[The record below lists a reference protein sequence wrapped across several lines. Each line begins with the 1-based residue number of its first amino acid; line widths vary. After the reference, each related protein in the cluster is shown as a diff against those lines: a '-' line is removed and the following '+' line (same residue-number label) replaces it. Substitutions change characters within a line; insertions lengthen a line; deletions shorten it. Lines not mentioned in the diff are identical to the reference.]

1 MSDPVATES
10 TVREAGAGD
19 VEAVATAVEALLV
32 ELGGRCPER
41 PVLET
46 EVRALLDDPA
56 GGSVLIA
63 EADGEIVGLLSASWQ
78 RAIHVPG
85 VYATIQ
91 DLWVDEAW
99 RSRGVGAE
107 LVEAIASQARTR
119 GVSGWRSV
127 SRARPSRRSLRPSPS
142 TSATGSSTSGRGCGG
157 SCRELRAVDDRAAA
171 GERRRRLL
179 GAGRGTADRRPGLQ
193 PAPGRAAG
201 RARPPLRRPPGRRR
215 RGRRGGASETLGGPA
230 RVRVPAGAGRADL
243 AGAGG
248 DAATSPRPASSP
260 TSPSTRRS
268 SPRPW
273 RGSGPRSP
281 PPSGCWTAPA
291 SPTPSVARPAT
302 TPGPPSTPATAT

>member
-19 VEAVATAVEALLV
+19 VERVATAVEALLV

-41 PVLET
+41 AALET

-63 EADGEIVGLLSASWQ
+63 EADGDVVGLLSASWQ

-119 GVSGWRSV
+119 GVSRLEVGLPRETF
-127 SRARPSRRSLRPSPS
+127 AAIAS
-142 TSATGSSTSGRGCGG
+142 TESFYKRVGFEHLGPRM
-157 SCRELRAVDDRAAA
+157 
-171 GERRRRLL
+171 RRLL
-179 GAGRGTADRRPGLQ
+179 DD
-193 PAPGRAAG
+193 
-201 RARPPLRRPPGRRR
+201 
-215 RGRRGGASETLGGPA
+215 E
-230 RVRVPAGAGRADL
+230 
-243 AGAGG
+243 
-248 DAATSPRPASSP
+248 
-260 TSPSTRRS
+260 
-268 SPRPW
+268 
-273 RGSGPRSP
+273 
-281 PPSGCWTAPA
+281 
-291 SPTPSVARPAT
+291 
-302 TPGPPSTPATAT
+302 